1 MPNWTSNSVL
11 FVGKEKQLKTLQTML
26 KSKDNEF
33 DFNNIIPMPKELE
46 GTVSGSESAKP
57 DWQKEQSQKLKAKY
71 GVDNWYD
78 WTCSNWGTKWN
89 AVDTEVE
96 QRDGALM
103 YVSDT
108 EALQRDGALMYRFNT
123 AWDCPRQIVVAL
135 LRMKKTILKDIN
147 ISWECVH
154 EDGAEEETILDI
166 EVDYEIEQSS

>member
-89 AVDTEVE
+89 AVDTEAE
-96 QRDGALM
+96 QRDG
-103 YVSDT
+103 T
-108 EALQRDGALMYRFNT
+108 LMYRFNT

-166 EVDYEIEQSS
+166 EVDYEIEETS